1 MIEPDGSHA
10 RKLGEGGFPSWSRDG
25 RTVYG
30 YHQPTAEVRVFSVDD
45 PSAPPRTLWKN
56 TGTMY
61 PAVSPD
67 CAYVVVRRG
76 AHGERLAI
84 IDIASGEPLY
94 QIATPG
100 WDGVLPSWSPD
111 GRYLAFG
118 SYAVRDETGL
128 CVLDLK
134 TGEARQVL
142 TGQMTMP
149 RWSADGKWIVIDN
162 RRNKKLIVLDVNKLG
177 LE

>member
-1 MIEPDGSHA
+1 MLTDQGKDPAWSPLPDGPIAFVRATANSEELWLIEPDGSHA

-134 TGEARQVL
+134 TGEAARF
-142 TGQMTMP
+142 
-149 RWSADGKWIVIDN
+149 
-162 RRNKKLIVLDVNKLG
+162 
-177 LE
+177 